1 MVLIAARQ
9 GVGLT
14 GLFALKAT
22 LRVLL
27 MTRGQCEA
35 TALLATTGALAPQRS
50 PEGLPEG
57 VRSRRENTSM
67 RKEKTPPPLRDTSS
81 TSRGG
86 LKSYVINGTSYVQIT
101 KKNGE
106 EKSSPLLFTAKGYP
120 N

>member
-27 MTRGQCEA
+27 MIRGQCEA

-57 VRSRRENTSM
+57 VRSRR
-67 RKEKTPPPLRDTSS
+67 KTQAGAKKKLLRHYVTPPLRA
-81 TSRGG
+81 
-86 LKSYVINGTSYVQIT
+86 
-101 KKNGE
+101 E
-106 EKSSPLLFTAKGYP
+106 EDSNLM
-120 N
+120 